1 MGWTKLATHRWDHA
15 SPSASGSS
23 LRRLPSQALRGPTTL
38 EEHALPAAI
47 VACFVALAVV
57 QVILTW

>member
-1 MGWTKLATHRWDHA
+1 MGWTRLAEERWERT
-15 SPSASGSS
+15 STRRSTGS
-23 LRRLPSQALRGPTTL
+23 LARLPTRALRGPTTL

-47 VACFVALAVV
+47 VACFAALAVV